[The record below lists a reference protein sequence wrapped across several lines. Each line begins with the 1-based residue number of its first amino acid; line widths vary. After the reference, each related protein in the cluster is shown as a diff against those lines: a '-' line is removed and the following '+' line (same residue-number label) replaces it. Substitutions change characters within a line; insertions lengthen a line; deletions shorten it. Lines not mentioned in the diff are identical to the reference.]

1 MAAVATQVV
10 INPTPVITC
19 PATNAEVEVALL
31 KMQMPPIIVMMAA
44 YNRQNVFGRFIISMY
59 DLPDDSG
66 SRAKQCNAYH
76 TE

>member
-1 MAAVATQVV
+1 MHPDILCIYLHQHILLLVAFEFLGIKENRVEEVAAVATQVV

-44 YNRQNVFGRFIISMY
+44 R
-59 DLPDDSG
+59 
-66 SRAKQCNAYH
+66 
-76 TE
+76 